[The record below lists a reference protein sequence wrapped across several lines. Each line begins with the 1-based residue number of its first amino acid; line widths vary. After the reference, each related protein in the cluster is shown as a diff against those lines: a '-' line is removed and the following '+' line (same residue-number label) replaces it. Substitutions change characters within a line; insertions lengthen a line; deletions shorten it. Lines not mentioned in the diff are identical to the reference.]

1 MEIKESSTRV
11 ARATKKT
18 KETKETNNEFINVFI
33 NVLDGLQ
40 KKIDNANT
48 QYEVEDII
56 NEYNYKL
63 ALNFKNITH
72 NIITEYDESMIEAKE
87 TKFKREKELESKRS
101 QLIDEKDMYHRKEE
115 FEKEEGINSKLRKN
129 NIDIKTI
136 LDKYDITRAK
146 LINEKDKKLREL
158 EIQQTE
164 YRKEFNSIKSK
175 KIYEL
180 RANKLQEESLNN

>member
-1 MEIKESSTRV
+1 MKITESSTRV

-18 KETKETNNEFINVFI
+18 KETKETNNEFINV
-33 NVLDGLQ
+33 LDGLQ

-48 QYEVEDII
+48 QYEIEDII

-164 YRKEFNSIKSK
+164 YRKEFNFIKSK

>member
-1 MEIKESSTRV
+1 
-11 ARATKKT
+11 
-18 KETKETNNEFINVFI
+18 
-33 NVLDGLQ
+33 
-40 KKIDNANT
+40 
-48 QYEVEDII
+48 
-56 NEYNYKL
+56 
-63 ALNFKNITH
+63 
-72 NIITEYDESMIEAKE
+72 
-87 TKFKREKELESKRS
+87 
-101 QLIDEKDMYHRKEE
+101 MYHRKEE
-115 FEKEEGINSKLRKN
+115 FEKEEEINSKLRKN